1 MRSML
6 YFLHIDYHNA
16 TRRISDMKTIV
27 DLGAEFQQLRRLS
40 KRTQGQVAAAT
51 GLRQEALSRFERG
64 RGNDFSVAKLLRLV
78 QSLGYEVQLVPA
90 RSRPTLDDVLA
101 EARTSA
107 NTGAT
112 SR

>member
-1 MRSML
+1 ML
-6 YFLHIDYHNA
+6 YCQQFNYYYA
-16 TRRISDMKTIV
+16 AKRIPNMKTIV

-40 KRTQGQVAAAT
+40 NRTQGQVADAT

-64 RGNDFSVAKLLRLV
+64 RGNDFSVDKLLRLA

-90 RSRPTLDDVLA
+90 RSRPTLDDVLV